1 MGEVVPLAP
10 DHEVDGTA
18 LGQQPVG
25 EAQKRGTDPAAAE
38 APEQEGDAASR
49 GRAQA
54 SASMLMVS
62 VRRSLPG
69 GPCIGAT
76 ECQELKVLTNRTH
89 WLGVNG

>member
-1 MGEVVPLAP
+1 MSEVLPLAA
-10 DHEVDGTA
+10 DHEVDRTA
-18 LGQQPVG
+18 LGEQTVG
-25 EAQKRGTDPAAAE
+25 EAQEGGADPAAAE

-76 ECQELKVLTNRTH
+76 ECQELKVLTNSTH